1 MNCNKPLPLTLHLPT
16 FLSVW
21 PVLRRDS
28 HRLHAAWKTSHPFL
42 FPPIYLVDFH
52 PLSFIELWITILKVL
67 VSRKNVIGF
76 SFSFRGF
83 DRSTPREQMRPPRGP
98 DRHGHGMARSPA
110 SPGQP
115 QTPSSTRPPNGSC
128 QPTDVPWQE
137 HTSPFPTLPGDTG
150 GSRALRSAAARH
162 GPQLR
167 QACESP

>member
-21 PVLRRDS
+21 PVLRRDP

-52 PLSFIELWITILKVL
+52 PLSLIESWITILKVL

-76 SFSFRGF
+76 SFSFQGF
-83 DRSTPREQMRPPRGP
+83 DRSTPREQMRPPGARTGTVTGWP
-98 DRHGHGMARSPA
+98 LPREPRAASDTQLHTASQRLLPAHRRAAAAAHQSLPRSTWRHG
-110 SPGQP
+110 
-115 QTPSSTRPPNGSC
+115 GS
-128 QPTDVPWQE
+128 W
-137 HTSPFPTLPGDTG
+137 
-150 GSRALRSAAARH
+150 ALRSAAARH

-167 QACESP
+167 QARESP